1 MKKLQSKHV
10 TLLLIFA
17 LFISLLQPITSKA
30 DFEGMNDAIQLEK
43 GNENKRVG
51 LFDEPG
57 QVHWY
62 KIIPSNDE
70 ISKDTHMSITLT
82 GNFEGNVSVYPD
94 IDRAQKD
101 ETFDAYRTYLSSEA
115 PAQIDMP
122 HAWAGP
128 YYIRVEFFGEYF
140 DEMEIDEDIDEPSEP
155 ISSTYEI
162 EYEGAILP
170 PSDLIG
176 EACPVELSVD
186 KKEASG
192 TEILTQLRFVRDNLL
207 SKTEKG
213 EELSS
218 LYYKM
223 APYLVSKMVMD
234 KDMREKVYK
243 DLVLLKPLFKDIVE
257 NGENSNYPFTE
268 RDQEKINELYNLVL
282 NNVPDHLK
290 KEIEGIAKEIGL
302 TKLQGKKVSVV
313 LKNNGMAISQSDT
326 DRVIVKLKKGKTIDS
341 VQQKAKKLIK
351 SSKISSLKLNEKVDG
366 ETFVVEAN
374 HNPQTVAKQLTIL
387 PEVEYAE
394 PVYKYNKLN
403 ADVQYPYQWSL
414 KNTGKYSGKK
424 NADIQYEKLQPLLIE
439 KEKEIEE
446 VLIAVV
452 DTGVDYTLA
461 DFEDKIDIKKGYD
474 FVNRDKD
481 PSDDEGH
488 GTHVSGIIAASSNNG
503 YSMTGINPKAK
514 ILPVKVLNAAGEGE
528 SDKIALGIKYAVDKG
543 AKVINL
549 SLGGPK
555 SRVIEEMLK
564 YADSKDVTV
573 IAASGNDGGAWL
585 DYPASSPYTI
595 AVGATNS
602 LDIVSDFSNYGRGLD
617 MVAPG
622 REIPSLLPNGNV
634 TYLSG
639 TSMAAPHVAAVA
651 GLLLSQKPKLKPGE
665 VKQILTQTANDV
677 AVDEVYE
684 DYYDDGDVPQPGYD
698 KVSGWGRLNAWGAF
712 SAIDLN
718 ISVNEL
724 SDNDKKITGEAVKG
738 IQVELKN
745 GKKSLGKAKVKDNGT
760 FSITI
765 KPQMADQ
772 ILQLVAKKGK
782 AETSVRV
789 VVQQTPPPSKPK
801 VNAVS
806 DRDEVVTGKAD
817 TGTTVKVKTITK
829 TKTKTTS
836 KVIGT
841 ATANTKG
848 QFKVKIKKQK
858 AGTTLYVTTT
868 SISKKE
874 SEAAK
879 VVVKDKTPPA
889 IPKVK
894 AVSDRDQVVS
904 GSTEANAM
912 VIVKKNQ
919 KSIGTKKAD
928 AKGKFK
934 VTIKKQKAG
943 TVLYVTAK
951 DAVGNVSKAKK
962 VVVKDKTPPASPK
975 VNGVTDK
982 DKFVTGTAEAK
993 AMIVVKL
1000 KGKTIAS
1007 KKADAKGKFKIK
1019 IKKQKAGTVLYVT
1032 AKDAAG
1038 NISKGKKITV
1048 KKFKK

>member
-1 MKKLQSKHV
+1 MKKLQGKHV

-30 DFEGMNDAIQLEK
+30 DFEGINDAIQLEK
-43 GNENKRVG
+43 GNKNKRAG

-62 KIIPSNDE
+62 KIIPSNNE
-70 ISKDTHMSITLT
+70 ISNDTHMRIKLT

-94 IDRAQKD
+94 LDRAKKD
-101 ETFDAYRTYLSSEA
+101 ETFDAYRAYISSET

-122 HAWAGP
+122 HAWVGP

-140 DEMEIDEDIDEPSEP
+140 DEMGLDEDIDEPSEP
-155 ISSTYEI
+155 IISTYEI
-162 EYEGAILP
+162 GYEGVTLP

-176 EACPVELSVD
+176 EACPVELSLA
-186 KKEASG
+186 KKSSG
-192 TEILTQLRFVRDNLL
+192 AKILTQLRFLRDNLL

-218 LYYKM
+218 LYYKL
-223 APYLVSKMVMD
+223 APYLVTKMVMN
-234 KDMREKVYK
+234 KHARETVYEG
-243 DLVLLKPLFKDIVE
+243 LIQLKPLFNDLVE
-257 NGENSNYPFTE
+257 NGENSNYQFTKQN
-268 RDQEKINELYNLVL
+268 QEAINELYDIVL

-313 LKNNGMAISQSDT
+313 LKNNGMAISQSDPN
-326 DRVIVKLKKGKTIDS
+326 RVIVKLKKGKTLDS
-341 VQQKAKKLIK
+341 VQQKVEAKKLIK
-351 SSKISSLKLNEKVDG
+351 SSKISSLKLNDKVDG
-366 ETFVVEAN
+366 ETFVMEAKDD
-374 HNPQTVAKQLTIL
+374 PQTMAKQLTMFT
-387 PEVEYAE
+387 EVEYAE

-414 KNTGKYSGKK
+414 ENTGQEFAKE
-424 NADIQYEKLQPLLIE
+424 NADIRYAKLQRLLNGKKI
-439 KEKEIEE
+439 KE

-461 DFEDKIDIKKGYD
+461 DFKDKIDDNGYD
-474 FVNRDKD
+474 FVSRDND
-481 PSDDEGH
+481 PYDDEGH

-503 YSMTGINPKAK
+503 FSMAGIHSNTK

-564 YADSKDVTV
+564 YADSKGVTV

-651 GLLLSQKPKLKPGE
+651 GLLLSQKPKLKPSE

-677 AVDEVYE
+677 AVDEVNE
-684 DYYDDGDVPQPGYD
+684 DYYDDGDVLQPGYD
-698 KVSGWGRLNAWGAF
+698 RVSGWGRLNAWGAF

-724 SDNDKKITGEAVKG
+724 SDNDKKITGTAVKDT
-738 IQVELKN
+738 QVELKN

-772 ILQLVAKKGK
+772 VLQLIAKKGD
-782 AETSVRV
+782 AETTVRV
-789 VVQQTPPPSKPK
+789 VVKQTPPPSMPK

-817 TGTTVKVKTITK
+817 SGTTVKVKTITK

-848 QFKVKIKKQK
+848 QFQVKIKKQK

-889 IPKVK
+889 MPNVK

-904 GSTEANAM
+904 GSTEANAT
-912 VIVKKNQ
+912 VTVKKNG

-928 AKGKFK
+928 VKGKFK

-951 DAVGNVSKAKK
+951 DAAGNVSKAKK

-1048 KKFKK
+1048 KKIKK